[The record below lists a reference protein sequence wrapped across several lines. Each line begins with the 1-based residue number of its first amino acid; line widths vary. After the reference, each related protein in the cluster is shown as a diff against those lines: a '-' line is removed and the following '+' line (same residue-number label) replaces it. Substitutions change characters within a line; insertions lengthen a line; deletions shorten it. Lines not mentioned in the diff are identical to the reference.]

1 MGIFKLVSGYEPSGD
16 QPEAIREL
24 ARGIREDKRF
34 QVLLGVTGSGKTF
47 TIANVIKEFD
57 RPVLVLSHNKTLAA
71 QLYGELKQLF
81 PENAVEYFISY
92 YDYYQPEAYIPG
104 KDIYIEK
111 DSDINEQI
119 EKLRLRATMSLM
131 ERRDVIIVASVSCI
145 YGLGVP
151 EEYREALIRVE
162 VGMKIQRDELLE
174 KLVTAHYSRN
184 DIAFEHGAF
193 RVRGDIVDIYPAYLE
208 HCLRVEF
215 FGDEISRLEKLHPI
229 SYQSLGDVSEYPIY
243 PAIHFIMSEDKLKNA
258 LGSIETEMIQR
269 VRYFKE
275 NERWVEADR
284 LQSRTK
290 FDLEMLNELGYCSGI
305 ENYSRHLTGS
315 APGEPP
321 NCLLDYFPE
330 DFIFIIDESHVTI
343 PQVHGMYGGDYT
355 RKKNLVDYGFRLPS
369 AFDNRPLR
377 FEEFERYLRNVIFV
391 SATPAD
397 YELGLTHGEIVE
409 QIIRPTGL
417 LDPEM
422 EVQPIR
428 NQVDDLISQIR
439 ERVARNQKV
448 LVMTLT
454 KRMSEDLSTYL
465 QNAGIKSKYLH
476 SEIDSIERA
485 RIIRELRL
493 GEFDVIV
500 GVNLLREGLDLPEV
514 SLVAI
519 LDADKTGFL
528 RSARSLIQISGRAAR
543 NVDGKVVLY
552 ADVIT
557 DAIRDTLNE
566 TNRRRAKQLAYNK
579 KHGITPLTISKT
591 IEQIMQS
598 TAIAEGYASIDK
610 KEAVSEKASREEFFQ
625 YLDLDNKDKLLQLLK
640 KEMKRAA
647 AKLDFERAAELRD
660 RLLEL
665 EEGGEA
671 IFAKAPDPKEA

>member
-1 MGIFKLVSGYEPSGD
+1 M
-16 QPEAIREL
+16 
-24 ARGIREDKRF
+24 
-34 QVLLGVTGSGKTF
+34 LLGVTGSGKTF
-47 TIANVIKEFD
+47 TIANLISRFD
-57 RPVLVLSHNKTLAA
+57 RPTLVLSHNKTLAA
-71 QLYGELKQLF
+71 QLYWELRQLF

-151 EEYREALIRVE
+151 EEYREALIRLE
-162 VGMKIQRDELLE
+162 TGMKMDRDELLK
-174 KLVTAHYSRN
+174 KLVAAHYSRN
-184 DIAFEHGAF
+184 DIAFERGAF

-229 SYQSLGDVSEYPIY
+229 SYQSLGEVSEYPVY
-243 PAIHFIMSEDKLKNA
+243 PAIHFLMGEEKLQKA
-258 LGSIETEMIQR
+258 LVSIEDEM
-269 VRYFKE
+269 
-275 NERWVEADR
+275 NERVAWYLANQRYVEADR
-284 LQSRTK
+284 LQSRTR
-290 FDLEMLNELGYCSGI
+290 FDLEMLAELGYCSGI
-305 ENYSRHLTGS
+305 ENYTRHLTG
-315 APGEPP
+315 AKPGEPP

-330 DFIFIIDESHVTI
+330 DFIFVIDESHATI

-377 FEEFERYLRNVIFV
+377 FDEFEKYLRTVVFV

-397 YELGLTHGEIVE
+397 YELELTQGEIVE
-409 QIIRPTGL
+409 QVIRPTGL
-417 LDPEM
+417 LDPEI
-422 EVQPIR
+422 EIKPIH
-428 NQVDDLISQIR
+428 NQVDDLIIQIR
-439 ERVARNQKV
+439 ERVAKNHKV

-454 KRMSEDLSTYL
+454 KRMSEDLSIYL
-465 QNAGIKSKYLH
+465 QNAGIKARYLH

-485 RIIRELRL
+485 QVIRSLRL
-493 GEFDVIV
+493 GEYDVIV

-528 RSARSLIQISGRAAR
+528 RSTRSLIQISGRAAR
-543 NVDGKVVLY
+543 NIDGKVVFY
-552 ADVIT
+552 ADEIT
-557 DAIRDTLNE
+557 DAIQQTLDV
-566 TNRRRAKQLAYNK
+566 TNRRRAKQLKYNEE
-579 KHGITPLTISKT
+579 HGITPRTISKT
-591 IEQIMQS
+591 IDQIMQS
-598 TAIAEGYASIDK
+598 TAIAEGYASIGEEEEEKDLK
-610 KEAVSEKASREEFFQ
+610 PSKEDFYQF
-625 YLDLDNKDKLLQLLK
+625 LDLDNKDKMIGLLK

-647 AKLDFERAAELRD
+647 SKLNFERAAELRD
-660 RLLEL
+660 KIAEL
-665 EEGGEA
+665 QKG
-671 IFAKAPDPKEA
+671 

>member
-1 MGIFKLVSGYEPSGD
+1 MGIFKLHSEYAPSGD
-16 QPEAIREL
+16 QPEAIAAL
-24 ARGIREDKRF
+24 AEGIRTQKQH
-34 QVLLGVTGSGKTF
+34 QVLLGVTGSGKTY
-47 TIANVIKEFD
+47 TIANVIAQFD

-71 QLYGELKQLF
+71 QLYGEFKQLF

-162 VGMKIQRDELLE
+162 VGMPMGRDELLQ

-184 DIAFEHGAF
+184 DIAFERGAF

-229 SYQSLGDVSEYPIY
+229 SYQSLGEVSEYPIY
-243 PAIHFIMSEDKLKNA
+243 PAIHFIMNEDRLKAA
-258 LGSIETEMIQR
+258 LGSIEQELEER
-269 VRYFKE
+269 VSFYLANQKY
-275 NERWVEADR
+275 VEADR

-290 FDLEMLNELGYCSGI
+290 FDLEMLSELGFCSGI
-305 ENYSRHLTGS
+305 ENYSRHLTGA

-321 NCLLDYFPE
+321 NCLLDYFPG
-330 DFIFIIDESHVTI
+330 DFIFVIDESHVTI
-343 PQVHGMYGGDYT
+343 PQVHGMYSGDFT

-377 FEEFERYLRNVIFV
+377 FEEFEKYLRQVIFV

-397 YELGLTHGEIVE
+397 YELGLTQGEIVE
-409 QIIRPTGL
+409 QVVRPTGL
-417 LDPEM
+417 LDPEV
-422 EVQPIR
+422 EIKPIR
-428 NQVDDLISQIR
+428 NQVDDLIGQIR
-439 ERVARNQKV
+439 QRVERNQKV

-454 KRMSEDLSTYL
+454 KRMSEDLTTYL
-465 QNAGIKSKYLH
+465 GNAGIRAKYLH

-485 RIIRELRL
+485 QIIRGLRL

-528 RSARSLIQISGRAAR
+528 RSTRSLIQISGRAAR

-552 ADVIT
+552 ADEIT
-557 DAIRDTLNE
+557 DAIQKTLNE
-566 TNRRRAKQLAYNK
+566 TNRRRAKQLEFNAT
-579 KHGITPLTISKT
+579 HGITPQSINKT
-591 IEQIMQS
+591 IEQIMAS

-610 KEAVSEKASREEFFQ
+610 ADEPETKPDKEEFYQF
-625 YLDLDNKDKLLQLLK
+625 LELDNKEKLLALLK

-647 AKLDFERAAELRD
+647 SKLDFERAAELRD
-660 RLLEL
+660 KISQLE
-665 EEGGEA
+665 A
-671 IFAKAPDPKEA
+671 

>member
-1 MGIFKLVSGYEPSGD
+1 MGIFKLHSSYQPSGD
-16 QPEAIREL
+16 QPEAIAEL
-24 ARGIREDKRF
+24 ANGIRDNKQY

-47 TIANVIKEFD
+47 TIANVIAEFD

-92 YDYYQPEAYIPG
+92 YDYYQPESYIPG

-111 DSDINEQI
+111 DADINEEI

-131 ERRDVIIVASVSCI
+131 ERRDVIIVSSVSCI

-162 VGMKIQRDELLE
+162 KGMKLDRDELLQ

-184 DIAFEHGAF
+184 DIAFERGAF

-215 FGDEISRLEKLHPI
+215 FGDEIVSLEKLHPI
-229 SYQSLGDVSEYPIY
+229 SYQSLGFVDEYPIY
-243 PAIHFIMSEDKLKNA
+243 PAIHFIMNEDKLRGA
-258 LGSIETEMIQR
+258 LHAIETELDER
-269 VRYFKE
+269 VAFYLANQKY
-275 NERWVEADR
+275 VEADR
-284 LQSRTK
+284 IKSRTK
-290 FDLEMLNELGYCSGI
+290 FDLEMLAELGYCSGI
-305 ENYSRHLTGS
+305 ENYSRHLTGTP
-315 APGEPP
+315 PGQPP
-321 NCLLDYFPE
+321 SCLLNYFPE
-330 DFIFIIDESHVTI
+330 DFLFVIDESHVTI
-343 PQVHGMYGGDYT
+343 PQVHGMFGGDFT

-377 FEEFERYLRNVIFV
+377 FEEFEGFMRNVIFM

-397 YELGLTHGEIVE
+397 YELGLTQGEIVE
-409 QIIRPTGL
+409 LVIRPTGL

-422 EVQPIR
+422 EVKPIR
-428 NQVDDLISQIR
+428 NQVDDLIAQIK
-439 ERVARNQKV
+439 ERVAKGQKA

-454 KRMSEDLSTYL
+454 IKMSEDLTTYL
-465 QNAGIKSKYLH
+465 QNAGIRCKYLH
-476 SEIDSIERA
+476 SKIDSIERA
-485 RIIRELRL
+485 QIIRGLRL

-543 NVDGKVVLY
+543 NIDGKVVLY

-557 DAIRDTLNE
+557 DAIQRTLSE
-566 TNRRRAKQLAYNK
+566 TNRRRVKQLDYNTA
-579 KHGITPLTISKT
+579 HGITPLSIFKT
-591 IEQIMQS
+591 IEEIMQS
-598 TAIAEGYASIDK
+598 TSIAEGYASIDK
-610 KEAVSEKASREEFFQ
+610 AEESAKPSKEDFYE
-625 YLDLDNKDKLLQLLK
+625 YLDLDNRDKMLDILK

-647 AKLDFERAAELRD
+647 ARMDFERAAELRD
-660 RLLEL
+660 RILEI
-665 EEGGEA
+665 ERGES
-671 IFAKAPDPKEA
+671 

>member
-1 MGIFKLVSGYEPSGD
+1 MRTQEMGIFKLQTDYQPSGD
-16 QPEAIREL
+16 QPEAIAEL
-24 ARGIREDKRF
+24 EAGIRAGKRF

-47 TIANVIKEFD
+47 TIANVISRLD

-81 PENAVEYFISY
+81 PDNAVEYFISY

-111 DSDINEQI
+111 DADINAQI

-151 EEYREALIRVE
+151 EEYREALIRLE
-162 VGMKIQRDELLE
+162 TGMKMDRDELLA
-174 KLVTAHYSRN
+174 KLVAAHYSRN
-184 DIAFEHGAF
+184 DIAFERGAF

-215 FGDEISRLEKLHPI
+215 FGDEICRLEKLHPI
-229 SYQSLGDVSEYPIY
+229 SYQSLGEVTQYPVY
-243 PAIHFIMSEDKLKNA
+243 PAIHFIMSQEKLNQA
-258 LGSIETEMIQR
+258 LSSIENEM
-269 VRYFKE
+269 
-275 NERWVEADR
+275 NERVAWYLANQRYVEADR

-290 FDLEMLNELGYCSGI
+290 FDLEMLAELGYCSGI
-305 ENYSRHLTGS
+305 ENYTRHLTG
-315 APGEPP
+315 AKPGEPP

-330 DFIFIIDESHVTI
+330 DFLFIIDESHVTI
-343 PQVHGMYGGDYT
+343 PQVHGMFGGDYT

-377 FEEFERYLRNVIFV
+377 FEEFESYMRSVIFV

-397 YELGLTHGEIVE
+397 YELELTQGEIVE
-409 QIIRPTGL
+409 QVIRPTGL
-417 LDPEM
+417 LDPEI
-422 EVQPIR
+422 EIKPIR
-428 NQVDDLISQIR
+428 NQVDDLIAQIR
-439 ERVARNQKV
+439 ERLAKNHKV

-454 KRMSEDLSTYL
+454 KRMSEDLSVYL
-465 QNAGIKSKYLH
+465 QNAGIKAKYLH
-476 SEIDSIERA
+476 SDIDSIERA
-485 RIIRELRL
+485 QIIRSLRL
-493 GEFDVIV
+493 GEYDVIV

-552 ADVIT
+552 ADEIT
-557 DAIRDTLNE
+557 DAIQTTLDE
-566 TNRRRAKQLAYNK
+566 TNRRRAKQLSYNQE
-579 KHGITPLTISKT
+579 HGITPQSISKT

-610 KEAVSEKASREEFFQ
+610 DGAKEEKPDKEDFYQ
-625 YLDLDNKDKLLQLLK
+625 YLELDNRDKLLELLR

-647 AKLDFERAAELRD
+647 SRLDFERAAELRD
-660 RLLEL
+660 KISEL
-665 EEGGEA
+665 E
-671 IFAKAPDPKEA
+671 KK

>member
-1 MGIFKLVSGYEPSGD
+1 MGIFKLMTDYEPSGD
-16 QPEAIREL
+16 QPQAIQEL
-24 ARGIREDKRF
+24 AEGLQANKRH

-47 TIANVIKEFD
+47 TIANVIAQFD

-71 QLYGELKQLF
+71 QLYGEFKQLF

-162 VGMKIQRDELLE
+162 VGMKMERDELLQ

-184 DIAFEHGAF
+184 DIAFERGAF
-193 RVRGDIVDIYPAYLE
+193 RVRGDVVDIYPAYLE

-215 FGDEISRLEKLHPI
+215 FGDEITRLEKLHPI
-229 SYQSLGDVSEYPIY
+229 SYQSLGQVSEYPIY
-243 PAIHFIMSEDKLKNA
+243 PAIHFIMNEDRLKNA
-258 LGSIETEMIQR
+258 LGSIEEEM
-269 VRYFKE
+269 
-275 NERWVEADR
+275 NERVAFYLANQKYVEADR

-290 FDLEMLNELGYCSGI
+290 FDLEMLSELGFCSGI
-305 ENYSRHLTGS
+305 ENYSRHLTGA

-330 DFIFIIDESHVTI
+330 DFLFFIDESHVTI
-343 PQVHGMYGGDYT
+343 PQVHGMYSGDYT

-377 FEEFERYLRNVIFV
+377 FEEFEKYMHSVIFV

-397 YELGLTHGEIVE
+397 YELELTQGEIVE
-409 QIIRPTGL
+409 QVVRPTGL
-417 LDPEM
+417 LDPEV
-422 EVQPIR
+422 EIKPIR
-428 NQVDDLISQIR
+428 NQVDDLITQIR
-439 ERVARNQKV
+439 ERVAKNQKV

-454 KRMSEDLSTYL
+454 KRMSEDLSIYL
-465 QNAGIKSKYLH
+465 QNAGIKCKYLH

-485 RIIRELRL
+485 QIIRGLRL
-493 GEFDVIV
+493 GDFDGIV

-552 ADVIT
+552 ADEIT
-557 DAIRDTLNE
+557 DAIKHTLDE
-566 TNRRRAKQLAYNK
+566 TNRRRKKQLEYNET
-579 KHGITPLTISKT
+579 HGITPQTISKT

-610 KEAVSEKASREEFFQ
+610 TEEKEEKPTKEDFFQ
-625 YLDLDNKDKLLQLLK
+625 YLDLDNRDKLLELLK

-647 AKLDFERAAELRD
+647 SRLDFERAAELRD
-660 RLLEL
+660 KITEL
-665 EEGGEA
+665 EKGRA
-671 IFAKAPDPKEA
+671 T